1 MIMRVAMSKQSLW
14 IVSLT
19 YLEVYGFQSF
29 LNKVSFDISIF
40 AIFYSCCQELEVMD
54 VCCALIDDFDWFL
67 ENERY
72 DLLLDIVSAVF
83 KSDASAFDD
92 WFNNGKWLRIDII
105 YQKFDKP
112 FCDVVCKIY
121 SCCAEER

>member
-1 MIMRVAMSKQSLW
+1 MIMRVAMSKQSFR
-14 IVSLT
+14 IGSLT
-19 YLEVYGFQSF
+19 YLEVDG
-29 LNKVSFDISIF
+29 D
-40 AIFYSCCQELEVMD
+40 CQQLEVMD

-92 WFNNGKWLRIDII
+92 WFNNEKWLRIDII
-105 YQKFDKP
+105 YHKFDKP

>member
-1 MIMRVAMSKQSLW
+1 MRVAMSKQSLW

-40 AIFYSCCQELEVMD
+40 AIFYGYCQQLEVMD
-54 VCCALIDDFDWFL
+54 VCCALIDVFDCFL
-67 ENERY
+67 EFERF
-72 DLLLDIVSAVF
+72 DLLLDIVSDVF

-92 WFNNGKWLRIDII
+92 
-105 YQKFDKP
+105 
-112 FCDVVCKIY
+112 
-121 SCCAEER
+121 